1 MNKGF
6 FGKSPKFWIG
16 QVAPFQTTNKTDSNR
31 WGDRVK
37 VRIMGYHPSEGTKLP
52 DSQLPWAIIVRPT
65 TTGSLNRMYGMGII
79 GGEFVFGFFLDDE
92 CTEPAILGV
101 LARTGADLDKYVNE
115 ATQEQST
122 GFKRIDPFHGTIQ
135 PSSYQLAGGE
145 GSSSQQPVQLP
156 TQDFFKTNP
165 NN

>member
-16 QVAPFQTTNKTDSNR
+16 QVPPFQTTNKTDPNR

-52 DSQLPWAIIVRPT
+52 DSQLPWAQILRPNSH
-65 TTGSLNRMYGMGII
+65 GSLNRVSTGIV

-101 LARTGADLDKYVNE
+101 MPRTGADVDKPVNE

-135 PSSYQLAGGE
+135 PSSHQLVAGE

>member
-1 MNKGF
+1 
-6 FGKSPKFWIG
+6 
-16 QVAPFQTTNKTDSNR
+16 
-31 WGDRVK
+31 
-37 VRIMGYHPSEGTKLP
+37 
-52 DSQLPWAIIVRPT
+52 
-65 TTGSLNRMYGMGII
+65 MGII

-101 LARTGADLDKYVNE
+101 LARTGADIDKYVNE

-122 GFKRIDPFHGTIQ
+122 AFKRIDPFHGSMQ

-145 GSSSQQPVQLP
+145 GSSSQQPAQLP

-165 NN
+165 NT